1 MITGGTKWNQR
12 DFSKGLAENVGF
24 IFFTILFS
32 VFILEVN
39 LKLLKKKKE
48 KVTDQ
53 MLFFFF
59 YHSEAVFPR

>member
-24 IFFTILFS
+24 IFFTILF
-32 VFILEVN
+32 LEVN

-53 MLFFFF
+53 MLFFF
-59 YHSEAVFPR
+59 

>member
-1 MITGGTKWNQR
+1 MQ
-12 DFSKGLAENVGF
+12 DLF
-24 IFFTILFS
+24 FFTILFS

-53 MLFFFF
+53 MLFFF

>member
-1 MITGGTKWNQR
+1 MQ
-12 DFSKGLAENVGF
+12 DLF
-24 IFFTILFS
+24 FFTILFS

-39 LKLLKKKKE
+39 LKLLKKKKK

>member
-1 MITGGTKWNQR
+1 MQ
-12 DFSKGLAENVGF
+12 DLF
-24 IFFTILFS
+24 FFTILFS

-39 LKLLKKKKE
+39 LKLLKKKKK

-53 MLFFFF
+53 MLFFF

>member
-1 MITGGTKWNQR
+1 MQ
-12 DFSKGLAENVGF
+12 DLF
-24 IFFTILFS
+24 FFTILFS

-53 MLFFFF
+53 MLFF